1 MIIRNG
7 TVLTDRWQF
16 ETVDLVLNADR
27 ITAVLP
33 REGPDVIAPGLDSQQ
48 QPFATA
54 VFDAAGLLVVPG
66 LFDIHIHG
74 CAGHDFCDADPAG
87 LAEMAWH
94 LARSG
99 ITSFLGTTMAQ
110 RERRLV
116 EIFASCQKATQKGS
130 QNGAVLQGIHLE
142 GPFLAVEKKGAQA
155 AEFIFDP
162 DLELYKRLER
172 ASDGTIKIIDIAPE
186 RPGALALIAHAAAN
200 ATVALAH
207 STADY
212 ETATQAFGAGASHV
226 THLFN
231 AIPPFHH
238 RAPGIVGAAS
248 DAQATVEI
256 ICDGVHLH
264 PSVVRAVFKWFGAER
279 VVLVSD
285 AMRACGLPDGQ
296 YELGGQAVTVQG
308 NRATLI
314 DGTLAGSVTDLMG
327 CVRNAVEFGIPL
339 TVALRAAS
347 GNPAQAARL
356 EDQIGSLSV
365 GKKAD
370 ILLVRPDLA
379 VEKVMIDGA
388 FIDLD

>member
-1 MIIRNG
+1 M
-7 TVLTDRWQF
+7 
-16 ETVDLVLNADR
+16 
-27 ITAVLP
+27 
-33 REGPDVIAPGLDSQQ
+33 
-48 QPFATA
+48 
-54 VFDAAGLLVVPG
+54 
-66 LFDIHIHG
+66 
-74 CAGHDFCDADPAG
+74 
-87 LAEMAWH
+87 
-94 LARSG
+94 
-99 ITSFLGTTMAQ
+99 
-110 RERRLV
+110 
-116 EIFASCQKATQKGS
+116 
-130 QNGAVLQGIHLE
+130 
-142 GPFLAVEKKGAQA
+142 
-155 AEFIFDP
+155 
-162 DLELYKRLER
+162 
-172 ASDGTIKIIDIAPE
+172 
-186 RPGALALIAHAAAN
+186 
-200 ATVALAH
+200 
-207 STADY
+207 
-212 ETATQAFGAGASHV
+212 
-226 THLFN
+226 
-231 AIPPFHH
+231 
-238 RAPGIVGAAS
+238 
-248 DAQATVEI
+248 
-256 ICDGVHLH
+256 H